1 MKKQLKEMEN
11 NCANLLAQNIQ
22 FEKQDKTHKMMQT
35 KDNINSDKIFN
46 ENLTLRSK
54 LREMKLD
61 NDWLKNRIQN
71 YENHDSATQP
81 QNFRLENSQ
90 EQLRYKIKAL

>member
-1 MKKQLKEMEN
+1 
-11 NCANLLAQNIQ
+11 
-22 FEKQDKTHKMMQT
+22 MMQT
-35 KDNINSDKIFN
+35 KDNINTDKIFN

-71 YENHDSATQP
+71 YENHDSA
-81 QNFRLENSQ
+81 
-90 EQLRYKIKAL
+90 A

>member
-81 QNFRLENSQ
+81 QNFRLENTQ